1 MTDKVEE
8 GKPTAT
14 QNEKIYA
21 SVDEMLASGPTD
33 VEYDVID
40 GFRDGEKIRIGSVS
54 AGDIIEWQDMLEGPA
69 KRNAGL
75 KLICKSLVG
84 PAPANIR
91 FADNDRFIAKFKEIR
106 HKDTERI
113 LKAIV
118 KLNGMNVKDEAAAKK
133 D

>member
-1 MTDKVEE
+1 MVDKAVEA
-8 GKPTAT
+8 KTAD
-14 QNEKIYA
+14 QGDKIYG
-21 SVDEMLASGPTD
+21 SIDEMLDSGPTD
-33 VEYDVID
+33 VEYEIIE
-40 GFRDGEKIRIGSVS
+40 GFKPGEKIRIGSVT
-54 AGDIIEWQDMLEGPA
+54 AGDIIEWQDMLDGPA

-84 PAPANIR
+84 PAPGNVR
-91 FADNDRFIAKFKEIR
+91 FADNDKNIAKLKDIR

>member
-1 MTDKVEE
+1 MAEKEE
-8 GKPTAT
+8 VKAVPT
-14 QNEKIYA
+14 EKIYA

-40 GFRDGEKIRIGSVS
+40 GFKDGEKIRIGSVS
-54 AGDIIEWQDMLEGPA
+54 AGDIIEWQDMLDGPA

-84 PAPANIR
+84 PAPANVR
-91 FADNDRFIAKFKEIR
+91 FADNDKFIAKFKEIR
-106 HKDTERI
+106 HRDTERI